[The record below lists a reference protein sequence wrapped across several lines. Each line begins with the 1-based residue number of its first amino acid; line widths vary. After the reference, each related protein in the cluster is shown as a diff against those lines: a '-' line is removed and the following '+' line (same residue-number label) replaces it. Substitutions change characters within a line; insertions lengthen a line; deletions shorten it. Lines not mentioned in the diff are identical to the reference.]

1 MLLPVV
7 ALARAAQ
14 AIAWTALELQGRLR
28 RANIV
33 CVLLAG
39 LHFSYVNS
47 ALLCESEC
55 ACGTVIFKEKWRFGG
70 LKSSNFSGLAGRR
83 LKAGAA
89 EAPHGRR
96 GQEMLYEQ
104 CGKI

>member
-33 CVLLAG
+33 YVLLAG
-39 LHFSYVNS
+39 SSLYVKG
-47 ALLCESEC
+47 ALLCESESVRDRDSHWKM
-55 ACGTVIFKEKWRFGG
+55 AF
-70 LKSSNFSGLAGRR
+70 
-83 LKAGAA
+83 
-89 EAPHGRR
+89 
-96 GQEMLYEQ
+96 
-104 CGKI
+104 

>member
-33 CVLLAG
+33 YVLLAG
-39 LHFSYVNS
+39 SSLSYVNG
-47 ALLCESEC
+47 ALLCESESAC
-55 ACGTVIFKEKWRFGG
+55 ATVGHDFHWKMAF
-70 LKSSNFSGLAGRR
+70 
-83 LKAGAA
+83 
-89 EAPHGRR
+89 
-96 GQEMLYEQ
+96 
-104 CGKI
+104 